1 MSTIEKGSDFSVE
14 DLLYMIRLLAA
25 PCFYTIYTFY
35 TADLKISV
43 ALHKI
48 LV

>member
-1 MSTIEKGSDFSVE
+1 MA
-14 DLLYMIRLLAA
+14 RLLE
-25 PCFYTIYTFY
+25 FYAIYTFY

>member
-1 MSTIEKGSDFSVE
+1 
-14 DLLYMIRLLAA
+14 MIRMPADRS
-25 PCFYTIYTFY
+25 FYTIYTFY

>member
-1 MSTIEKGSDFSVE
+1 M
-14 DLLYMIRLLAA
+14 LADRS
-25 PCFYTIYTFY
+25 FYTIYTFY

-43 ALHKI
+43 ALRKI

>member
-1 MSTIEKGSDFSVE
+1 M
-14 DLLYMIRLLAA
+14 YMIRLLADRG
-25 PCFYTIYTFY
+25 FYTIYTFY